1 MAHFRNSVK
10 EFKRIAFPYF
20 SSEERWV
27 ARGLLAAVIALQ
39 LFQVWLN
46 VRFNSW
52 SNTFYTALQN
62 KDWDTFIY
70 QLGVF
75 SVLAAFFIASA
86 VYQIYLQQW
95 LQIRWRRWL
104 TTRYLGRW
112 LDDGTH
118 YRMRLKGDSADNP
131 DQRIADDIRQFINST
146 LDIGISLL
154 GSIVTLV
161 SFVVILWTLSSTT
174 PLMIGSY
181 SFDIP
186 GYLVWAALIYAVLG
200 TWVTH
205 LVGRPLIR
213 LNFDQQRY
221 EADFR
226 FSLVRLRENAEEVTL
241 LSGERAEEERL
252 LDRFARVVGNWYGIM
267 QRTKRLTFLTTGY
280 SQIAIIF
287 PYLVVSPVYFFSS
300 MALGGLMQIAQAF
313 GQVQNA
319 LSFFVTAYSSI
330 ADWKAVLNRLAGF
343 DASMDWAKGLDATAP
358 KLEQVSNGT
367 GALVADE
374 LAVGL
379 PNGEEIVRVSG
390 LAIDRGERVLVTG
403 PSGAGKTSLF
413 RALGGVWPF
422 GTGTISIPQGAS
434 LLVLPQRPYL
444 PLGTLRG
451 ALAYPGP
458 EDAFPK
464 AEIEE
469 VLDGRGPRRLARP
482 ARRDGLLGRPAL
494 GRRAAAA
501 VARARAVAEAALAV
515 PRRGDGR
522 ARRGVGRRALSPVA
536 GEAAGHGHR
545 LHRPPRKPRA
555 IPCALLRAQARC
567 NGRPPARRGRTARW
581 HASAGCARSQP
592 GLRTLE
598 ARPLILRRF
607 ELAAAVLGHAVGR
620 APIIGGH
627 VR

>member
-1 MAHFRNSVK
+1 
-10 EFKRIAFPYF
+10 
-20 SSEERWV
+20 
-27 ARGLLAAVIALQ
+27 LA
-39 LFQVWLN
+39 
-46 VRFNSW
+46 
-52 SNTFYTALQN
+52 
-62 KDWDTFIY
+62 
-70 QLGVF
+70 
-75 SVLAAFFIASA
+75 
-86 VYQIYLQQW
+86 
-95 LQIRWRRWL
+95 
-104 TTRYLGRW
+104 
-112 LDDGTH
+112 DGTH

-131 DQRIADDIRQFINST
+131 DQRIADDIRQFITTT

-161 SFVVILWTLSSTT
+161 SFVVILWNLSSTS

-181 SFDIP
+181 SFQIP
-186 GYLVWAALIYAVLG
+186 GYLVWAALIYAILG

-300 MALGGLMQIAQAF
+300 MELGGLMQIAQAF

-343 DASMDWAKGLDATAP
+343 DASMDWAKGLDQSAP
-358 KLEQVSNGT
+358 KLERVSNGA
-367 GALVADE
+367 GALVVDD

-379 PNGEEIVRVSG
+379 PNGDEIVRVSG
-390 LAIDRGERVLVTG
+390 LVIDRGERVLVTG

-422 GTGTISIPQGAS
+422 GTGTINVPEDAS

-444 PLGTLRG
+444 PLGSLRG

-458 EDAFPK
+458 EDAFTQ
-464 AEIEE
+464 AEIQD
-469 VLDGRGPRRLARP
+469 VLEATGLGGFRDQLDETAYWADRLSGGEQQR
-482 ARRDGLLGRPAL
+482 LSI
-494 GRRAAAA
+494 
-501 VARARAVAEAALAV
+501 ARALLQKPHWLFLDEATSALDEAAETALYRLLLKRLPDTAIISIGHRASLVQFHARFFELKPEASGLHYLAEAARL
-515 PRRGDGR
+515 DG
-522 ARRGVGRRALSPVA
+522 A
-536 GEAAGHGHR
+536 
-545 LHRPPRKPRA
+545 
-555 IPCALLRAQARC
+555 
-567 NGRPPARRGRTARW
+567 PARDALDFTA
-581 HASAGCARSQP
+581 A
-592 GLRTLE
+592 
-598 ARPLILRRF
+598 
-607 ELAAAVLGHAVGR
+607 
-620 APIIGGH
+620 
-627 VR
+627 

>member
-27 ARGLLAAVIALQ
+27 ARGLLAAVITLQ

-46 VRFNSW
+46 VRINSW
-52 SNTFYTALQN
+52 SNTFYTALQK

-75 SVLAAFFIASA
+75 SVLATFFIASA

-112 LDDGTH
+112 LDAGTH

-161 SFVVILWTLSSTT
+161 SFVVILWTLSATT
-174 PLMIGSY
+174 PLVIGSY

-186 GYLVWAALIYAVLG
+186 GYLVWAALIYAMLG

-241 LSGERAEEERL
+241 LAGERAEEERL

-287 PYLVVSPVYFFSS
+287 PYLVVSPVYFFTS

-319 LSFFVTAYSSI
+319 LSFFVTAYSNI

-367 GALVADE
+367 GALVADA

-458 EDAFPK
+458 EDAFTK

-469 VLDGRGPRRLARP
+469 VLEAVGLGDLRDQLDETAYWADRLSGGEQQRLSLARALLQKP
-482 ARRDGLLGRPAL
+482 HWLFLDEATSALDEASEGALYRLLLDRLPDTAIVSIGHRASLVQFHERFFELKPNATGGHHLAEAARRDGAPA
-494 GRRAAAA
+494 RD
-501 VARARAVAEAALAV
+501 AL
-515 PRRGDGR
+515 D
-522 ARRGVGRRALSPVA
+522 LSPA
-536 GEAAGHGHR
+536 
-545 LHRPPRKPRA
+545 
-555 IPCALLRAQARC
+555 
-567 NGRPPARRGRTARW
+567 
-581 HASAGCARSQP
+581 
-592 GLRTLE
+592 
-598 ARPLILRRF
+598 
-607 ELAAAVLGHAVGR
+607 
-620 APIIGGH
+620 
-627 VR
+627 